1 MSDTKMVV
9 KKIKQGMV
17 IPEGSEQQDSCIE
30 IATNKQYATEFWGD
44 YCILCAKQMCSCL
57 SNTFV

>member
-1 MSDTKMVV
+1 MSDTKIVV

-44 YCILCAKQMCSCL
+44 YCILCAEC
-57 SNTFV
+57 VAA